1 LLHSADEEGFMQ
13 DTGAQAPVTPDED
26 DARLESL
33 GYRPQL
39 SRVLGLFSNF
49 SVAFTYLSPMVGIFS
64 LFVLGLGTG
73 GPAYIWLTWIPVAGM
88 LLVALVFGELAS
100 HYPVAGA
107 LYQYSKY
114 TVGRKFGW
122 FVGWFYGIALLV
134 TVASV
139 DTGVVPYVTALGH
152 LWLGWNFNPASHTVL
167 LVVTLVL
174 LALQTGLNTIGARVM
189 GRVAQFG
196 VYVEILGTFGI
207 AVVLGIH
214 GFHHGVG
221 YLTST
226 LDVQHSTANPLGLN
240 FGGSWIGA
248 ALIAVLAPV
257 YIFYGF
263 ESAGDISEE
272 TKNAGRQVPR
282 AMRLALIWGGIAS
295 FVLTAALLLS
305 MPTGPGAANLTLQN
319 GGIPFLLS
327 QLPHWMQDIM
337 LALIIFAF
345 FSCGSAVQGAG
356 SRLAFS
362 YARDGA
368 LPGSKWISTISE
380 RFKTP
385 ANALFGGALVTV
397 VFIGLEF
404 ASPTHDVKIWFI
416 TYPANTNVLVSLVSF
431 GVSGI
436 YLSFLLT
443 VIGSM
448 IARARGWAPA
458 GKFKMGRWAWPV
470 SVVAGLYLALML
482 VNVVL
487 PSGLGSGRA
496 YFNLDWVTLLVM
508 AVVTVA
514 GIIVYF
520 AVHGGRETGAHIVDT
535 DAPGATGETEAV
547 ASEAP
552 WPRLQAGADRR
563 ARPYCRPW

>member
-1 LLHSADEEGFMQ
+1 MQ
-13 DTGAQAPVTPDED
+13 DTGTQVPAAQDED
-26 DARLESL
+26 DARLENL

-39 SRVLGLFSNF
+39 NRVLGLFANF

-100 HYPVAGA
+100 HYPVAGG

-139 DTGVVPYVTALGH
+139 DAGVVSYVTALART
-152 LWLGWNFNPASHTVL
+152 WFGWKFNPNSHTTI
-167 LVVTLVL
+167 LVITLVL
-174 LALQTGLNTIGARVM
+174 LAIQTTLNTIGARAM

-214 GFHHGVG
+214 GFHHGLG
-221 YLTST
+221 FLAST
-226 LDVQHSTANPLGLN
+226 QNVQHIAANPLGLN
-240 FGGSWIGA
+240 FNGSWIGA

-272 TKNAGRQVPR
+272 TRNPGRQVPR

-295 FVLTAALLLS
+295 FVLTGALLLA
-305 MPTGPGAANLTLQN
+305 MPSGPGSALRTISN
-319 GGIPFLLS
+319 GGIPYIFS
-327 QLPHWMQDIM
+327 QLPHGLQDVLLI
-337 LALIIFAF
+337 LIIFAF
-345 FSCGSAVQGAG
+345 FSCGTAVQGAG

-368 LPGSKWISTISE
+368 LPASKWISAVSE

-385 ANALFGGALVTV
+385 ANALFGGALITV

-404 ASPTHDVKIWFI
+404 ASPTHNVKIWFI

-448 IARARGWAPA
+448 IARARGWVPA
-458 GKFKMGRWAWPV
+458 GQFRLGRWAWPV
-470 SVVAGLYLALML
+470 SVAAVVYLGLML
-482 VNVVL
+482 VNVVA
-487 PSGLGSGRA
+487 PTGLSSPRA
-496 YFNLDWVTLLVM
+496 IFNMGWITLLVM
-508 AVVTVA
+508 AVVAVA
-514 GIIVYF
+514 GVIVF
-520 AVHGGRETGAHIVDT
+520 LAAHRGREVGEHMIDT
-535 DAPGATGETEAV
+535 AAPRPAETPGEAETPAE
-547 ASEAP
+547 
-552 WPRLQAGADRR
+552 AGALEDGGTSPD
-563 ARPYCRPW
+563 AHRPQAP